1 MIAQAL
7 AIAAGI
13 AEALT
18 PVPNQAG
25 PVRAVKCRMLPPVP
39 VVGGMKIEFTDAT
52 KIYLTDAEAEAIAKL
67 VARAKP

>member
-7 AIAAGI
+7 ALAAGI
-13 AEALT
+13 AKALT

-39 VVGGMKIEFTDAT
+39 VAGGMKIEFTDTT
-52 KIYLTDAEAEAIAKL
+52 KIFLTDAEAGAIAEL
-67 VARAKP
+67 VARTKP